1 MNELEKIIDALKD
14 GVFLDKGF
22 EEFIKRSFDST
33 VTETQKKVLRET
45 WYAALYYHLT
55 MGEAMRSDEDLFKLY
70 ALSTYREV
78 RSFGGIVVGWGDS

>member
-1 MNELEKIIDALKD
+1 MSELEKTIEALKD

-22 EEFIKRSFDST
+22 EEFVRCSFPGPLSKNQRT
-33 VTETQKKVLRET
+33 VLRET

-55 MGEAMRSDEDLFKLY
+55 MADAMGSDEDLFKLY